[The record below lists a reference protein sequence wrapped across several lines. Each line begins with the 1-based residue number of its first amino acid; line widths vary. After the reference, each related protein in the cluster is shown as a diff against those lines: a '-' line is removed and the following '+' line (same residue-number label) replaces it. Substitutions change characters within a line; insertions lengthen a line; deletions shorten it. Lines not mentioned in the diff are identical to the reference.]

1 MLLDSTFGPWL
12 PDMPDYQNPGVT
24 VAYNVSPAPGTQRGA
39 IAYEPVYEAKAYY
52 ASASM
57 PSRPLGTAVG
67 KDKLGVAK
75 VYAGNT
81 TQLCKINP
89 ATSNWQNIS
98 RSGGYTTSEGERW
111 ENTEYNGNVFFTN
124 YSNELQWIDKNVD
137 TQFANA
143 TTLVKARHIATVKD
157 FVVVGNTFD
166 ALDGAMPFRVRWSG
180 IGMPVSWDFSQ
191 TTGADFQDVAGYGAV
206 QAVVGGEAGWII
218 MEKAVVKMTFTD
230 YPYWFRFDP
239 IPFSKGCTVPQSV
252 SEPIEGFTYYLAN
265 DGFYRMNGN
274 TGQTE
279 AIGAGQIDETFLAS
293 VDTGQYNWMT
303 VAADPRKKLVYWS
316 YVSTDAEDGT
326 PDKLLIYNYQTG
338 SFSHADATADFVFNA
353 LSLPWTI
360 EALDVFG
367 SVENVPASL
376 DSPIWAGGNAMLW
389 GMKKN
394 GSVWVFSG
402 DTLPATIETGE
413 VYYADILRQ
422 AEQGNSDKVTIKAVR
437 AVFDGGGTASVA
449 IGSRTLSNDDITYV
463 PRKQLHPQTG
473 FAYFRST
480 DRYHR
485 FRLRLS
491 GDWTKAM
498 SLQIDAQNA
507 GWR

>member
-24 VAYNVSPAPGTQRGA
+24 VAYNVSPAPGTQQGA
-39 IAYEPVYEAKAYY
+39 IAYEPVYAAKAYY

-57 PSRPLGTAVG
+57 TSRPLGTAVG
-67 KDKLGVAK
+67 KDRLGVAK

-89 ATSNWQNIS
+89 STSNWQNIS
-98 RSGGYTTSEGERW
+98 RSGGYATAEGERW
-111 ENTEYNGNVFFTN
+111 ETTEYNGNVFFTN
-124 YSNELQWIDKNVD
+124 YSNEIQWIDKNID

-143 TTLVKARHIATVKD
+143 TTLVKARHIATVKN

-166 ALDGAMPFRVRWSG
+166 AADGAMPFRVRWSG
-180 IGMPVSWDFSQ
+180 LDLPLSWDFSQ
-191 TTGADFQDVAGYGAV
+191 ATGADFQDIPGYGAI
-206 QAVVGGEAGWII
+206 QAIVGGELGWIL
-218 MEKAVVKMTFTD
+218 MEQGVVKMTFD
-230 YPYWFRFDP
+230 GFPLWFRFDP
-239 IPFSKGCTVPQSV
+239 VAKSKGCAVAESV
-252 SEPIEGFTYYLAN
+252 IRNVDGYTYFLAS
-265 DGFYRMNGN
+265 DGFYRMDEV
-274 TGQTE
+274 TGQTT
-279 AIGAGQIDETFLAS
+279 AIGSGIDDTFLAS
-293 VDTGQYNWMT
+293 VDTGQYDWMT
-303 VAADPRKKLVYWS
+303 VAADPRKKLIYWS
-316 YVSTDAEDGT
+316 YISTDAEDGT
-326 PDKLLIYNYQTG
+326 PDRMLIYNYQTG
-338 SFSHADATADFVFNA
+338 SFSQSDATADFVFNA

-367 SVENVPASL
+367 SVEDVPASF

-389 GMKKN
+389 AMKKN
-394 GSVWVFSG
+394 GSIWVFSG

-413 VYYADILRQ
+413 LSYADILRQ
-422 AEQGNSDKVTIKAVR
+422 AQQGNSDKATVKAVR
-437 AVFDGGGTASVA
+437 ALFDGGGIASVA
-449 IGSRTLSNDDITYV
+449 IGTRTLSNDDITYV
-463 PRKQLHPQTG
+463 PRKQLHPHTG

-485 FRLRLS
+485 FRLRLT
-491 GDWTKAM
+491 GDWAKAM